1 MNTQSLSL
9 DTLLGRNKTA
19 AAAPTQQAPTQPAS
33 TTSKV
38 AAAVDAATAAA
49 TAKVASTATPVMP
62 LINKLA
68 SDLAKSDA
76 ADLEKV
82 AARCGLIMADTFVA
96 QMGHYEKIAAEVM
109 AKTAAEQ
116 PANGG
121 IDPEVLKFAKLALE
135 NPEAAYALIEKRA
148 AERQNAAPAD
158 AIKQAEEEAAR
169 ETEEAIFKG
178 AAEHY
183 LHGQEVAKQLI
194 ATAK

>member
-9 DTLLGRNKTA
+9 DSLIGRSKTA
-19 AAAPTQQAPTQPAS
+19 AAAPAATTTLTAPT

-49 TAKVASTATPVMP
+49 MSKTASGATPVMP
-62 LINKLA
+62 LITKMAN
-68 SDLAKSDA
+68 DLAKSDA
-76 ADLEKV
+76 GDLEKV

-109 AKTAAEQ
+109 AKTAAET
-116 PANGG
+116 PAPTGYSDE
-121 IDPEVLKFAKLALE
+121 ILQFAKLATE

-148 AERQNAAPAD
+148 AERQGAAGGD
-158 AIKQAEEEAAR
+158 NMKQAEDDAAR
-169 ETEEAIFKG
+169 ETEEMIFKG

-183 LHGQEVAKQLI
+183 LHGAEVARQLI